1 MRINHD
7 FTVCFYIYTGSA
19 YHCARIRPFYNGEEN
34 GSAGGA
40 IFFRIRPPVVQKEKE
55 KYENELGWTLEKPK
69 DGDYRGILLSSDP
82 PSISEIAERFTNS
95 DFIIEDFELGSPHS
109 WRRMF

>member
-1 MRINHD
+1 MESE
-7 FTVCFYIYTGSA
+7 GSFEGK
-19 YHCARIRPFYNGEEN
+19 P
-34 GSAGGA
+34 SPVKA
-40 IFFRIRPPVVQKEKE
+40 IDHEVVQKEKE